1 MNVGFTVFTGDDM
14 SAKHKPTTFALP
26 VRMPRLK
33 CSCREANEITHIC
46 AGCYE
51 LFCLKCYKE
60 HRQQVLATLDYNA
73 DVNDTVFQA
82 IYATSNQH
90 DIVLRFNPIELRQHI
105 YAFRDNMTSAAN
117 DSTRQALRSLR
128 KLMDERNDKLIECI
142 GPIKDVRT
150 QKEAK
155 SYVEQNWQRIIAELR
170 AENDRIEHAS
180 NTSVRKKR
188 VATYMGC
195 IGNDFDGT
203 RLTELAE
210 EAGLNAVYQEH
221 PTLSTGRCAILVMPD
236 TQTRIASLGA
246 SEGFTHHFLETEEN
260 WQHIERAKVLCSE

>member
-180 NTSVRKKR
+180 NTSVRVSIHCAPATSWDRLIELER
-188 VATYMGC
+188 VKLNVPEGTFFG
-195 IGNDFDGT
+195 IGNPLLDLSIKVDERFLKKHNLKEGQI
-203 RLTELAE
+203 LLA
-210 EAGLNAVYQEH
+210 GPEH
-221 PTLSTGRCAILVMPD
+221 KQL
-236 TQTRIASLGA
+236 
-246 SEGFTHHFLETEEN
+246 
-260 WQHIERAKVLCSE
+260 